1 LKNISGA
8 FTFFSNPAI
17 FYVKLPA
24 QAASP
29 VARKI
34 YSAGII
40 MSYVTGFV
48 SARNVLMRPWALSH
62 LRRTYFGLILLLLV
76 VAPGLQAASSLDT
89 IIIDRGVDE
98 PIRISIVPFAMP
110 EPLSDEANLSSIV
123 AFDLARSGQFDP
135 LASENMLSYPSTRE
149 AVFFRDWRILKSAYL
164 VIGRTQLLPEDGK
177 VLVEFELYDVAGERS
192 LESGSFTIERSQWRD
207 VGHKIADL
215 VYAKITGVQG
225 AFATKILYVLAK
237 DAGSTSARYQLE
249 LADADGA
256 RARTL
261 YSSAEPILSASWSP
275 DGRQVAY
282 VSFETGRP
290 SIILQDIDGPYRERL
305 TNFKGINSSPVF
317 SPDGKSLAMVL
328 SRGGDPEI
336 FVMDIASRKLRRI
349 TRHHGIDTEPAW
361 SPDGKS
367 IVFTSDR
374 GGRPQIYQVEL
385 ATNFL
390 ERLTFI
396 GDYNARA
403 RLLPDGKHLV
413 FVHRRNGVFHIAW
426 QDLEKDSVLVL
437 TATDLDESP
446 SLAPNGA
453 MLMYATQDQGRGIL
467 AVVSIDGRVKY
478 RLPSSVGDVREP
490 AWSPFLP
497 DILSAN

>member
-1 LKNISGA
+1 MRYATDSILVQRALVQSTLVQRGLVQASALGRLLKN
-8 FTFFSNPAI
+8 
-17 FYVKLPA
+17 
-24 QAASP
+24 
-29 VARKI
+29 
-34 YSAGII
+34 
-40 MSYVTGFV
+40 
-48 SARNVLMRPWALSH
+48 H
-62 LRRTYFGLILLLLV
+62 LGLVFLLLSL
-76 VAPGLQAASSLDT
+76 APGLHAASSLDT

-98 PIRISIVPFAMP
+98 PIRISIVPFAVP
-110 EPLSDEANLSSIV
+110 ELLTDEANLANIV

-135 LASENMLSYPSTRE
+135 LASENMLSYPSTRQ

-164 VIGRTQLLPEDGK
+164 VIGRAQPLPDSAK
-177 VLVEFELYDVAGERS
+177 IVVEFELYDVAGEKR
-192 LESGSFTIERSQWRD
+192 LESLSFTIDRGQWRD

-225 AFATKILYVLAK
+225 AFSTKILYVLAK
-237 DAGSTSARYQLE
+237 DAGSSSARYQLE
-249 LADADGA
+249 VADADGA
-256 RARTL
+256 RAHTL
-261 YSSAEPILSASWSP
+261 YSSSEPILSASWSP
-275 DGRQVAY
+275 DGKRVAY

-305 TNFKGINSSPVF
+305 TNFRGINSSPVF
-317 SPDGKSLAMVL
+317 SPDGKNLAMVL

-336 FVMDIASRKLRRI
+336 FIMNIASRKLRRI

-374 GGRPQIYQVEL
+374 GGRPQIYQIEL
-385 ATNFL
+385 ENNFL
-390 ERLTFI
+390 QRLTFI

-403 RLLPDGKHLV
+403 RLLPGGKHLV

-426 QDLEKDSVLVL
+426 QDLEKDSLLVL

-478 RLPSSVGDVREP
+478 RLPSSAGDVREP

-497 DILSAN
+497 DILLTN